1 MSGRKVRWMNNLDG
15 YGTVEYGIESIAH
28 ALNKSLDGHCSYCPC
43 ANWCY
48 LDETTECEKIFY
60 EFVKDNIC
68 GLCPE
73 PSKST
78 SDEIRP
84 QHYKIMPNVE
94 VMDVISAI
102 LDRTDYTPS
111 ECFMLGNVIKYV
123 LRADQKNGTEDYRKA
138 VTYLKALIESRE
150 KVE

>member
-1 MSGRKVRWMNNLDG
+1 MDNLDG

-28 ALNKSLDGHCSYCPC
+28 ALNKSLDGHCSWCPC
-43 ANWCY
+43 ASWCY

-68 GLCPE
+68 GLCSE

-84 QHYKIMPNVE
+84 DWYKITPEIE
-94 VMDVISAI
+94 VWDVINPI
-102 LDRTDYTPS
+102 LNRCDYTG
-111 ECFMLGNVIKYV
+111 ECIGYLKDILKYV
-123 LRADQKNGTEDYRKA
+123 LRADQKNGLEDYKKA
-138 VTYLKALIESRE
+138 YTNLKQLIRVLEEGE
-150 KVE
+150 KE